1 MSNSTFEYIGSVVRV
16 SDLKYSP
23 DGNTAF
29 LDVDLCVVDSSPK
42 KDGDGFH
49 EYKLYPRITYIG
61 KRAENAI
68 KNMYKH
74 REVVVKGNIRENNYE
89 DSDGNKV
96 YGYQFR
102 AGYTKYFGPS
112 KDSAKKS

>member
-1 MSNSTFEYIGSVVRV
+1 MSNSTFEFIGYVVRV
-16 SDLKYSP
+16 CELRYSP
-23 DGNTAF
+23 DGETAF
-29 LDVDLCVVDSSPK
+29 LDVDLCSVDSTPK

-49 EYKLYPRITYIG
+49 EVKVFPRVTYIG
-61 KRAENAI
+61 KKAENAI

-74 REVVVKGNIRENNYE
+74 REVVVRGKIRENNYK

-102 AGYTKYFGPS
+102 AGFTKYFGPS
-112 KDSAKKS
+112 KETHDKS